1 MATYILTSRLDTHV
15 KDENGVRIPIAMPN
29 TNKILDNIK
38 KYVKSYD
45 RMVMV
50 ANGQYNFE
58 ENDSRAKILFDS
70 MDMTGLKFKEK
81 IILDWI
87 WNGYS

>member
-1 MATYILTSRLDTHV
+1 MATYILTSTLETHI
-15 KDENGVRIPIAMPN
+15 KNDEGVRIPIAMPN